1 MRRVRKLIPIL
12 ALVLILLFVLIGVSL
27 FVATRRPQRLP
38 EYASPVGPLLN
49 FEQVAEPGFDD
60 LGRARYADSAWS
72 MRYFQADGASSGYLY
87 VGTDNNILGLTMA
100 ALRGRKGGDTDLPV
114 QPPQLRRY
122 RPDLGPQT
130 WEVVL
135 DYADHEQA
143 PYLNEGFRSM
153 GIYKSKADGR
163 SYLYAGTMA
172 AHNPEVWRSAKGEPG
187 SWEKVFTFPDVP
199 ESKIGSI
206 RGMVAHWATDGIT
219 FTRVITDGFGTPD
232 NGGITSLASFN
243 GCLYAGTYNPAT
255 GYEVW
260 KLRCVSDLEAPP
272 QPVIRGGAG
281 QPHNEAVMSLRP
293 FKDHLYLGT
302 GIPLGFN
309 PITRHGPRGCSVIRI
324 SPDDTWEVVVGQKHS
339 EPLSE
344 YHLGCVTH
352 YRLSG
357 PGRGERCAP
366 LQAAARRVGRPT
378 SRLGLTH
385 GRRPVPHSRWRPL
398 AAGLSGWPG
407 QPGQPRHPY
416 PGDNAGGSLR
426 GHREPLHPARSLAT
440 SRPLMRRMS

>member
-38 EYASPVGPLLN
+38 GYASQVGPLLN

-206 RGMVAHWATDGIT
+206 RGMVAHDDGLLYMSTTRSGDILPGGVGQIWATDGIP
-219 FTRVITDGFGTPD
+219 VSMAASMLAPITP
-232 NGGITSLASFN
+232 L
-243 GCLYAGTYNPAT
+243 PAT
-255 GYEVW
+255 RCGNCVVCPT
-260 KLRCVSDLEAPP
+260 LR
-272 QPVIRGGAG
+272 
-281 QPHNEAVMSLRP
+281 H
-293 FKDHLYLGT
+293 
-302 GIPLGFN
+302 
-309 PITRHGPRGCSVIRI
+309 
-324 SPDDTWEVVVGQKHS
+324 
-339 EPLSE
+339 
-344 YHLGCVTH
+344 
-352 YRLSG
+352 RLS
-357 PGRGERCAP
+357 P
-366 LQAAARRVGRPT
+366 
-378 SRLGLTH
+378 SF
-385 GRRPVPHSRWRPL
+385 
-398 AAGLSGWPG
+398 AAG
-407 QPGQPRHPY
+407 
-416 PGDNAGGSLR
+416 
-426 GHREPLHPARSLAT
+426 PANPT
-440 SRPLMRRMS
+440 TRR